1 MMKKIKYAKIG
12 IMKQNVI
19 VFICRW
25 FLNTFI
31 LWILASLF
39 GSVSRS
45 ADIGTYFLA
54 GMIFSIVNSVLKPII
69 TILSL
74 PAIMLSLGLFTLIV
88 NGLVLWI
95 SLAIAPNISMSF
107 WNAIVAGAV
116 ISLVNYI
123 VNGFMYNDL
132 ERDI

>member
-1 MMKKIKYAKIG
+1 MKKIKYAKIE

-31 LWILASLF
+31 LWVLASLF

-74 PAIMLSLGLFTLIV
+74 PAIMLSLGLFTLVV

-116 ISLVNYI
+116 ISLANYI

>member
-1 MMKKIKYAKIG
+1 MKKIKYAKME

-31 LWILASLF
+31 LWVLASLF

-54 GMIFSIVNSVLKPII
+54 GMIFSIVNSILKPII

-74 PAIMLSLGLFTLIV
+74 PAIMLSLGLFTLVV

-116 ISLVNYI
+116 ISLANYI
-123 VNGFMYNDL
+123 VNGFVYKDL

>member
-1 MMKKIKYAKIG
+1 MKKIKYAKIG

>member
-1 MMKKIKYAKIG
+1 
-12 IMKQNVI
+12 MKQNVI

-31 LWILASLF
+31 LWVLASLF

-74 PAIMLSLGLFTLIV
+74 PAIMLSLGLFTLVV

-116 ISLVNYI
+116 ISLANYI

>member
-1 MMKKIKYAKIG
+1 MKKIKYAKIG

-31 LWILASLF
+31 LWVLASLF

-74 PAIMLSLGLFTLIV
+74 PAIMLSLGLFTLVV

-116 ISLVNYI
+116 ISLANYI